1 MRHDI
6 LGRKGKLDRMTK
18 AMRQLIIQPRRQ
30 HSRKPDE
37 FYDRVLQ
44 YVGDR
49 KLILDMFTRERR
61 DGFTPF
67 GDEIDRFA
75 SLQSTECCRLR
86 G

>member
-1 MRHDI
+1 MGEA
-6 LGRKGKLDRMTK
+6 GRL
-18 AMRQLIIQPRRQ
+18 LIIQPRR
-30 HSRKPDE
+30 HYSRKRDE
-37 FYDRVLQ
+37 FYDRVRR

-49 KLILDMFTRERR
+49 KLILDMFARERR